1 METGPR
7 ILFSTGAL
15 YLHPLR
21 AAFELASAA
30 GCDGVEL
37 DVSPVSLLHSARS
50 IARLAA
56 STGMPVR
63 AVHPPLFL
71 LPGWKNERQA
81 LPRLIDLA
89 LMVEAPTIVIHPP
102 KVMRLES
109 TRAGAFAARLTEA
122 RRRLEGTGTQV
133 TVENPG
139 FFRPGDHLYAFW
151 RLPALHRLAEQ
162 CGVAM
167 TLDTTHAGSSPFPLM
182 ESYTIVRDRL
192 AHIHLSDLCRP
203 PRWLDRPW
211 LYSYFR
217 HHQLPGT
224 GSLPLQSLIRAAVR
238 DGFGGDITLELSPTA
253 LEIWSPAHARSHLA
267 DAVATVRRW
276 LAGKL

>member
-1 METGPR
+1 METAPR

-37 DVSPVSLLHSARS
+37 DVSPASLVRS
-50 IARLAA
+50 PRAIARLAA
-56 STGMPVR
+56 ASGMPVA
-63 AVHPPLFL
+63 AVHPPLFP

-89 LMVEAPTIVIHPP
+89 LATGARTIVIHPP

-133 TVENPG
+133 TIENPG
-139 FFRPGDHLYAFW
+139 FFRRRDHLYAFW
-151 RLPALHRLAEQ
+151 RLPALRRLAEQ
-162 CGVAM
+162 CGVGI

-182 ESYTIVRDRL
+182 ESYGIVRGRL

-211 LYSYFR
+211 LYSYVK
-217 HHQLPGT
+217 HHQLPGA
-224 GSLPLQSLIRAAVR
+224 GDLPLELFVRAALR
-238 DGFGGDITLELSPTA
+238 DGFRGDITLELSPTS
-253 LEIWSPAHARSHLA
+253 LEIWSLARAREHLA
-267 DAVATVRRW
+267 DAVAAVRRW
-276 LAGKL
+276 ASGKE